1 MRSSGRH
8 SNETTKSKERKDG
21 RCWRRG
27 WWGRG
32 QGKKRCA
39 YGRVKKRG
47 RNVEMQTDGV
57 LRSSLVSQLPEES
70 YQEPFSS
77 AGRSP
82 HARSL
87 PTLSTNGYLW
97 MHQST
102 PLLPGF
108 NAIRIDYID
117 FARGRN
123 LRSSLQNSWR
133 NASMSHCTWWSFAS
147 VNSWTLCPENIDYLA
162 LQTYAP
168 SLAIFEMC
176 SLCALRRILNII
188 YCVASYAFFETI
200 AWKSKSMS
208 YSLCF
213 REPRTTRIISTLML
227 KKKLSPT

>member
-8 SNETTKSKERKDG
+8 SNETTKSKERKDA
-21 RCWRRG
+21 G
-27 WWGRG
+27 WCRGRG
-32 QGKKRCA
+32 RAGEGRGGGGGVKKRCA
-39 YGRVKKRG
+39 YGRVKKG
-47 RNVEMQTDGV
+47 GGNVEMQTDGV
-57 LRSSLVSQLPEES
+57 LRSSLVSRLRKLPEES
-70 YQEPFSS
+70 YQEPFSP

-147 VNSWTLCPENIDYLA
+147 VDSWTR
-162 LQTYAP
+162 
-168 SLAIFEMC
+168 S
-176 SLCALRRILNII
+176 ALR
-188 YCVASYAFFETI
+188 
-200 AWKSKSMS
+200 M
-208 YSLCF
+208 
-213 REPRTTRIISTLML
+213 
-227 KKKLSPT
+227 

>member
-1 MRSSGRH
+1 MRDAGRV
-8 SNETTKSKERKDG
+8 EG
-21 RCWRRG
+21 R
-27 WWGRG
+27 
-32 QGKKRCA
+32 GKKRCA
-39 YGRVKKRG
+39 YGRVKKGG

-57 LRSSLVSQLPEES
+57 LRSSLVSRLRKLPEES
-70 YQEPFSS
+70 YQEPFSP

-147 VNSWTLCPENIDYLA
+147 VDSWTFCPENIDYLA
-162 LQTYAP
+162 PQTHASP
-168 SLAIFEMC
+168 LAIFEMC
-176 SLCALRRILNII
+176 SLYVSAYLKYIALLVTR
-188 YCVASYAFFETI
+188 
-200 AWKSKSMS
+200 
-208 YSLCF
+208 SL
-213 REPRTTRIISTLML
+213 RSVT
-227 KKKLSPT
+227 

>member
-21 RCWRRG
+21 RYRARG
-27 WWGRG
+27 GTRE
-32 QGKKRCA
+32 KRCA
-39 YGRVKKRG
+39 YGRVKKGG

-57 LRSSLVSQLPEES
+57 LRSSLVSRLREATRRES
-70 YQEPFSS
+70 YQEPFSP

-123 LRSSLQNSWR
+123 LRVVLAKLLTQR
-133 NASMSHCTWWSFAS
+133 
-147 VNSWTLCPENIDYLA
+147 VNEPLHLMIFRIGKLLNILCPENINYRA
-162 LQTYAP
+162 LQTHASPFAMQSSRCVRYA
-168 SLAIFEMC
+168 F
-176 SLCALRRILNII
+176 RRVLNILR
-188 YCVASYAFFETI
+188 C
-200 AWKSKSMS
+200 
-208 YSLCF
+208 
-213 REPRTTRIISTLML
+213 
-227 KKKLSPT
+227 

>member
-1 MRSSGRH
+1 MHPSKLTLGPSPTVAHFLRPSSIEGH
-8 SNETTKSKERKDG
+8 SIYYGPKSNAFIRQAFQRDDQVEREK
-21 RCWRRG
+21 G
-27 WWGRG
+27 WKMLGAGAGGGKGKKVRLWK
-32 QGKKRCA
+32 GKKREW
-39 YGRVKKRG
+39 
-47 RNVEMQTDGV
+47 NVEMQTDGV
-57 LRSSLVSQLPEES
+57 LRSSLVSQLRKLPEES
-70 YQEPFSS
+70 YQEPFSP

-147 VNSWTLCPENIDYLA
+147 VDSWTLCPENIDYLV
-162 LQTYAP
+162 LQTHALP
-168 SLAIFEMC
+168 LAIFEM
-176 SLCALRRILNII
+176 
-188 YCVASYAFFETI
+188 
-200 AWKSKSMS
+200 
-208 YSLCF
+208 YSLCMRF
-213 REPRTTRIISTLML
+213 DVS
-227 KKKLSPT
+227 

>member
-1 MRSSGRH
+1 MVDAGNGGGGRQ
-8 SNETTKSKERKDG
+8 E
-21 RCWRRG
+21 
-27 WWGRG
+27 
-32 QGKKRCA
+32 KKRCA
-39 YGRVKKRG
+39 YGRVKKKR

-57 LRSSLVSQLPEES
+57 LRSSLVSQLRTLPEES
-70 YQEPFSS
+70 YQEPFSP

-147 VNSWTLCPENIDYLA
+147 VDSWTLCPVNINYLA
-162 LQTYAP
+162 QTHAFPLTSWRSSRCVCCASTYLKYIALLVTR
-168 SLAIFEMC
+168 SL
-176 SLCALRRILNII
+176 R
-188 YCVASYAFFETI
+188 
-200 AWKSKSMS
+200 W
-208 YSLCF
+208 
-213 REPRTTRIISTLML
+213 
-227 KKKLSPT
+227 LSDV